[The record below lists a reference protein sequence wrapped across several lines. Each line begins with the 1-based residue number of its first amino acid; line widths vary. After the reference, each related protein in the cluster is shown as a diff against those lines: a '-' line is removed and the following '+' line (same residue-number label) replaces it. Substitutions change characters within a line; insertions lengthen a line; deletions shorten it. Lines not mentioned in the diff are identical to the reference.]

1 MRQPDHIV
9 IQGDFLPPEHERL
22 LKTSMRLFAILLVVA
37 ITAAL
42 IVYGLRVHYETDIN
56 RLAHSTR
63 ELNEQ
68 NKEFQVKLN
77 QLKSYK
83 NVESAAAHAPNLK
96 VPELV
101 ITVHSPK
108 QNNTTSNLFPPQP
121 QTTQDFPHVYGY

>member
-22 LKTSMRLFAILLVVA
+22 LKTSMRLFAMLLVVA
-37 ITAAL
+37 ITGAL

-77 QLKSYK
+77 QLKSFK

-96 VPELV
+96 VPGLV

-108 QNNTTSNLFPPQP
+108 QTTSSASLFPPQP
-121 QTTQDFPHVYGY
+121 QTPQDFPHVYGY